1 MTDRLGQQLGNYQ
14 LLRLLGEGGFAEVYL
29 GEHIHLGTQAAIK
42 VLHTQLTSDDVDR
55 FRAEARTIAHLIHPH
70 IVRVLEFGVEGKTP
84 FLVMDYAP
92 NGTLRQRHPKGT
104 PLPLD
109 TILLYVKQIADALQ
123 YAHDEKVIHRD
134 IKPENMLLGRRNEIL
149 LSDFGIALVAQSS
162 RYQSAQEM
170 AGTMAYMAPEQIQ
183 GKPRPASDQYS
194 LGIVVY
200 EWLSGDRP
208 FHGSLTELV
217 GQHLSVPPP
226 SLLERVSTISPEV
239 DRVVLTAL
247 EKDPHRRFAN
257 VQTYATALEQAC
269 QPAHQVTPPTEVP
282 PLSELSLLNDRI
294 AARSPSQPPLPTHVI
309 TPSGQSSLPTE
320 IVTPPSQ
327 SFQLPVETITPSPAV
342 LPLSMRETIPS
353 DRPQELQPT
362 QRRISR
368 RTVVA
373 GLAGLVVAGG
383 GLTWLALSQ
392 RPQVPSFSASSR
404 TVPTPTST
412 PSPTPSP
419 TSSGP
424 PLGTTFL
431 TYRGHSAQVLAVAW
445 SPDGKR
451 IASTSVD
458 ATVQVWDAITGKN
471 VLVYHGHLGEVLA
484 VAWSPDGKR
493 IVSGG
498 GDHTVQVWDAASG
511 GNVLT
516 YRGHSDAL
524 FDVAW
529 SPDGKRIASGSVD
542 HTVQV
547 WDAASGGNVL
557 TYRGHSDV
565 VWTVKWSP
573 DGKRI
578 ASGSGSYKETDHTVQ
593 VWDAAS
599 GGNVLTYQGHS
610 AMVFAV
616 AWSPSGKYI
625 ASGSDDKTV
634 QVWDAVSGGNV
645 LTYQGHSSMVFAVA
659 WSPSG
664 KHIASAGSYPDHT
677 VQVWD
682 AEMGTTLFTYQGHS
696 DQVFKVAW
704 SLDSKRIASGSVDHT
719 VQVWQAS

>member
-1 MTDRLGQQLGNYQ
+1 MMKSDRIGEQFGNYR
-14 LLRLLGEGGFAEVYL
+14 LERLLGRGGFADVYL
-29 GEHIHLGTQAAIK
+29 ADHIYLHTKAAIK
-42 VLHTQLTSDDVDR
+42 ILQTRLTDEDNAK
-55 FRAEARTIAHLIHPH
+55 FLQEARTIAQLVHPH
-70 IVRVLEFGVEGKTP
+70 IVKVLDFGLQEDTP
-84 FLVMDYAP
+84 FLVMGYAP
-92 NGTLRQRHPKGT
+92 NGTLR
-104 PLPLD
+104 
-109 TILLYVKQIADALQ
+109 
-123 YAHDEKVIHRD
+123 
-134 IKPENMLLGRRNEIL
+134 
-149 LSDFGIALVAQSS
+149 S
-162 RYQSAQEM
+162 RYSNAMESVGT
-170 AGTMAYMAPEQIQ
+170 AGYMAPEQIQ

-294 AARSPSQPPLPTHVI
+294 AACSPSQPPLPTHVI

-516 YRGHSDAL
+516 YRGHSD
-524 FDVAW
+524 
-529 SPDGKRIASGSVD
+529 
-542 HTVQV
+542 
-547 WDAASGGNVL
+547 
-557 TYRGHSDV
+557 V

-645 LTYQGHSSMVFAVA
+645 LTYHGHSSMVFAVA
-659 WSPSG
+659 WSP
-664 KHIASAGSYPDHT
+664 
-677 VQVWD
+677 
-682 AEMGTTLFTYQGHS
+682 
-696 DQVFKVAW
+696 
-704 SLDSKRIASGSVDHT
+704 
-719 VQVWQAS
+719 